1 MNVPKAT
8 AQQCPI
14 CRTLQPLE
22 ATRCRNCGA
31 ALDGLAVITPVQ
43 ARTIKR
49 KRQSH
54 APLEAPPSA
63 AWDEGETDLYEGSL
77 PRLPMQGLLVIV
89 CTIAVVAGIAYFI
102 ATQVAG
108 GVSRPTPIPTNTAAP
123 PKATDVPVLPLVS
136 DNTPLPTNTKTAIAV
151 VPTLALA
158 TVTPAPPTPTITPT
172 RGPCT
177 QKANKGDT
185 VYGMAYRCGH
195 RDLGIVPIV
204 LELNNMKDAGQ
215 LQIGQTLIIP
225 WPTPTGGAPAQSAN
239 ATGTPGAAAAL
250 GPTLPAGVTW
260 YKVKKGDTAVSVA
273 YAFRTDMKTLRD
285 LNPEIQFSNCDF
297 GLPGGGPDCTLK
309 PLLGEGQRVRVPAP
323 TPTPT
328 LSPTYTGS
336 ETATPT
342 ATPTFNAPF
351 SQSPDENML
360 FEASELPTL
369 RWVASGQLGP
379 NELYVVTVRDTTLGI
394 VHMAATRDLS
404 FQLPAD
410 WQPTDGKRHTFE
422 WSVAVASQGENGTP
436 TPSAYTT
443 ETRTFTWQSR

>member
-1 MNVPKAT
+1 MSASKTP

-22 ATRCRNCGA
+22 ATRCHNCGA
-31 ALDGLAVITPVQ
+31 ALDGVAVTTPMQ
-43 ARTIKR
+43 ARTVKR
-49 KRQSH
+49 KRQ
-54 APLEAPPSA
+54 PQPLLEAPPTA

-89 CTIAVVAGIAYFI
+89 CTLVVVTGIAYFI
-102 ATQVAG
+102 ARQVAG
-108 GVSRPTPIPTNTAAP
+108 SLLRPTSMPTLTVTTLKATEVPTFGAEGDNTPPPTNTR
-123 PKATDVPVLPLVS
+123 
-136 DNTPLPTNTKTAIAV
+136 TAIAV

-158 TVTPAPPTPTITPT
+158 TVTPAPPTATITPT

-185 VYGMAYRCGH
+185 VYGMAARCGH
-195 RDLGIVPIV
+195 RDLSIVPII

-225 WPTPTGGAPAQSAN
+225 WPTPTGGAPAQSGA
-239 ATGTPGAAAAL
+239 ATGTPGAVSPAE
-250 GPTLPAGVTW
+250 PTLPAGVTW

-273 YAFRTDMKTLRD
+273 YTFHTDMKTLRD

-297 GLPGGGPDCTLK
+297 GQPGGGPDCTLK
-309 PLLGEGQRVRVPAP
+309 PILGEGQRVRVPAP

-351 SQSPDENML
+351 SQSPSDNML

-369 RWVASGQLGP
+369 RWVASGELGP
-379 NELYVVTVRDTTLGI
+379 NDLYVVTVHDTATNV
-394 VHMAATRDLS
+394 VHTAATRDLS

-436 TPSAYTT
+436 TPSAFTT